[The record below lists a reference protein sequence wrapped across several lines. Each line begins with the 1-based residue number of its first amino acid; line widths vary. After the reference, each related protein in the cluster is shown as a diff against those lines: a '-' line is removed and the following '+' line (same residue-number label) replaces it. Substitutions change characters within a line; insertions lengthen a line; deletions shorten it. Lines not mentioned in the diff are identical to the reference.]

1 MGTVGGMGHIIPPYT
16 PGVEIV
22 TFAWSNE
29 HGHCYECG
37 IPAAFFLPKAYVV
50 GDSAPEKPEVHNKR
64 CAICAAN
71 AATDGNE
78 VRRIADAQD

>member
-1 MGTVGGMGHIIPPYT
+1 MIQVGGMGHIAPPYT

-37 IPAAFFLPKAYVV
+37 LPAAFYLPTAY
-50 GDSAPEKPEVHNKR
+50 GQTEPPNDTNKR
-64 CAICAAN
+64 CAVCATN
-71 AATDGNE
+71 AAVDGE
-78 VRRIADAQD
+78 TVARIA